1 MKIDKLLFG
10 TAGIPFSTLFR
21 NTVNGIGQVKS
32 LGLGCME
39 MEFVHSINIT
49 ADKAPEVKAAAEK
62 HGIAL
67 TCHAPYFINL
77 NSLEP
82 AKAHASIGRIMNSAK
97 ILALCG
103 GYSVCYHPGFFMKSS
118 ASEAMER
125 CKKNVKII
133 MDKLADEGV
142 DVWVRPETTGKHS
155 AVGNLLECIELSKSF
170 ERVLPCI
177 DFAHLHARANGG
189 INSYD
194 EFSKILTLV
203 EKELGK
209 IAINN
214 MHIHYSGINYNEK
227 GEQNHLI
234 LKESDAKYKDLM
246 KALKDFK
253 VKGCLIC
260 ESPNLEKDAMLMKEF
275 Y

>member
-10 TAGIPFSTLFR
+10 TAGIPFSTLLR
-21 NTVNGIGQVKS
+21 STVNGIGQIKQ

-49 ADKAPEVKAAAEK
+49 KEKAPEVKAAAEK
-62 HGIAL
+62 HGVVL

-82 AKAHASIGRIMNSAK
+82 AKAHASIGRIVNSAK
-97 ILALCG
+97 ILSLCG
-103 GYSVCYHPGFFMKSS
+103 GWSVCYHPGFFMKSS

-155 AVGNLLECIELSKSF
+155 AVGNLAECIELSKSF
-170 ERVLPCI
+170 EKVLPCI

-189 INSYD
+189 VNSYA
-194 EFSKILTLV
+194 EFCSILETV

-209 IAINN
+209 TALNN
-214 MHIHYSGINYNEK
+214 MHIHYSGINYGEK
-227 GEQNHLI
+227 GEKNHLI
-234 LKESDAKYKDLM
+234 LKESDAKWQDLL
-246 KALKDFK
+246 KALKKFK

-260 ESPNLEKDAMLMKEF
+260 ESPNLEKDALIMSKF